1 LALLGAIWL
10 SLGAER
16 ALAWGDRTHPAI
28 VRLAIETLPADVK
41 ARFRGQSYQLERF
54 SNEPDTVL
62 RRRLGREEA
71 MRHFIDLDGYMAAPF
86 ARFPRYY
93 ADAVKLIG
101 RRRVEQY
108 GLLPWVILRKQKE
121 LSREFRRKS
130 GGDWV
135 RLAGHL
141 AHYVGDAY
149 QPLHL
154 TVDYDGRM
162 SGASGV
168 HKRFENEVVDAR
180 IDVYERAV
188 RRGLA
193 PARELRDA
201 RARLFEALFRSYVAK
216 DEIFVADHAARTEPG
231 QGWAGYSRIMDHHL
245 AGMVQR
251 QLGDAATML
260 GSIWLTAWR
269 EAPQ

>member
-1 LALLGAIWL
+1 LAFFALICL
-10 SLGAER
+10 SLGAGR
-16 ALAWGDRTHPAI
+16 ADAWGDRTHPAI

-41 ARFRGQSYQLERF
+41 ARFRGQSYDLERF

-86 ARFPRYY
+86 AHFPRYF

-101 RRRVEQY
+101 RRRVERY

-121 LSREFRRKS
+121 FSRERSRKS

-168 HKRFENEVVDAR
+168 HKRFENDVVDAR
-180 IDVYERAV
+180 IEIYERAI

-193 PARELRDA
+193 PAHELRDV
-201 RARLFEALFRSYVAK
+201 RARLFEALFHSYTAK
-216 DEIFVADHAARTEPG
+216 DAIFAADRAARGKPG
-231 QGWAGYSRIMDHHL
+231 QGREGYNREMDRRL
-245 AGMVQR
+245 RPMVQR

-269 EAPQ
+269 DAPR